1 MKAAQVARVIVA
13 LVVVIVLVIIGYLI
27 YSLFNM
33 FASDVLKG
41 GEVVTVPDV
50 VGLTED
56 EANAELHRLGLA
68 APVRNIQ
75 RLHSDLQPIG
85 NVFKQEPTAGSK
97 TKRTTVKLWIS
108 LGKASFIV
116 PALTGNQL
124 SEAAGIL
131 RDSGLLVG
139 KITKVYRPEMP
150 PGLVV
155 NQDPGAGKEY
165 TSAIPVDIV
174 VVDNGNRPL
183 IEMPDLRGKRLS
195 SVEAQL
201 VHANLH
207 LAKVTY
213 VGDDTVPD
221 TTVVKQS
228 IEAGQEI
235 ELGSRV
241 ELEVAVPTALKSK
254 SEKTVT
260 IHVPIPPG
268 PERQLVKI
276 KVFDDHSSG
285 GSVVYEQMHAA
296 DSVVDHRQDIKGE
309 AVIFIFIDD
318 MDHPYRE
325 ERL

>member
-1 MKAAQVARVIVA
+1 MIVA
-13 LVVVIVLVIIGYLI
+13 LVAVAVLVIIAYLI

-33 FASDVLKG
+33 FASDVLRG
-41 GEVVTVPDV
+41 GEVVAVPGV
-50 VGLTED
+50 VGCTED
-56 EANAELHRLGLA
+56 EADIELRKVGLA
-68 APVRNIQ
+68 APEKYKQ
-75 RLHSDLQPIG
+75 RLHSDDQPIG
-85 NVFKQEPTAGSK
+85 YVFKQEPTAGSK

-124 SEAAGIL
+124 SEAAGVL

-139 KITKVYRPEMP
+139 KITKVYRTGIT

-155 NQDPGAGKEY
+155 NQDPAAGKEY

-174 VVDNGNRPL
+174 VVDNENRPL
-183 IEMPDLRGKRLS
+183 IEMPDLRGKRLTNA
-195 SVEAQL
+195 EAQL

-213 VGDDTVPD
+213 ISDDTVPD
-221 TTVVKQS
+221 TTVVKQN
-228 IEAGQEI
+228 IEPGQVT
-235 ELGSRV
+235 ELGSRI
-241 ELEVAVPTALKSK
+241 ELEVALSSALKEK
-254 SEKTVT
+254 SEKTIT

-268 PERQLVKI
+268 PEQQKVKI
-276 KVFDDHSSG
+276 KIFDDHSRG
-285 GSVVYEQMHAA
+285 GSVVYEQVHAA
-296 DSVVDHRQDIKGE
+296 DSVVDHRQDVKGE
-309 AVIFIFIDD
+309 AVIYIFIDD